1 MISFL
6 GGVNSLGYRL
16 DVFEASGIFLIVGV
30 MSVMIL
36 FSSYSLKDKF
46 NLIATPLSILFIGLI
61 IGLLVRTKQSEPY
74 NYS

>member
-30 MSVMIL
+30 MAVMIL
-36 FSSYSLKDKF
+36 FSNYSLKDKF